1 MRKRAAERMG
11 QEPPEL
17 QRKQGRSH
25 QSCRGNRAG
34 ASPARTFKE
43 AV

>member
-25 QSCRGNRAG
+25 QSGWKQGRGK
-34 ASPARTFKE
+34 PCPYI
-43 AV
+43 